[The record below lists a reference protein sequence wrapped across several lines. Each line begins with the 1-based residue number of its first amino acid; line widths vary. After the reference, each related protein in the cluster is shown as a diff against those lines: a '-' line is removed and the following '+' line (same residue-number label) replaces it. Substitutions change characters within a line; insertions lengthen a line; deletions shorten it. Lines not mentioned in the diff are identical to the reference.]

1 MASKRLIALVVSSL
15 FASTASAELIDFNEF
30 AGSFQGPGFSSGSL
44 TFSNTTSA
52 AVGVWTSAPD
62 VGPYNGTPYLLD
74 ALGVLS
80 IMRTDLAAFTLNSF
94 EMALGWYNF
103 NSATASITVTYDL
116 AGGGTS
122 SAILDLTTA
131 SFTTFTPG
139 LAITKASFELLGN
152 YSYISMDNININ
164 ENAVPEPASLA
175 LLGLGLAGLGL
186 VRRRKA

>member
-1 MASKRLIALVVSSL
+1 MAYKKLIALVVSGL
-15 FASTASAELIDFNEF
+15 FASSASAELIDFNEF
-30 AGSFQGPGFSSGSL
+30 TGNFQGPGFSSGSL
-44 TFSNTTSA
+44 TFSDSA
-52 AVGVWTSAPD
+52 NAVGVWTSAPD

-74 ALGVLS
+74 ANGVLS
-80 IMRTDLAAFTLNSF
+80 ITRTDLAAFTLNSF

-103 NSATASITVTYDL
+103 NSASASITVTYDL

-186 VRRRKA
+186 VRRRKV